1 MKKTL
6 AIVGALLALLSSC
19 NKADMPQ
26 ESPAKEEQEIKVNM
40 QVNRV
45 DAFGGTKATVKT
57 KWTVGDVVFV
67 FFQGTD
73 FPGYMELKYGEGGW
87 TGTLKNGLKAEDLGS
102 SGHMQ
107 AVFFPYGS
115 HAVPALDGDK
125 IVFKVGEED
134 LDYTGYYLMDMSN
147 IENTYTFD
155 GETLEGEL
163 EMAASDTFWVHF
175 DVTGYDPAHKYVLY
189 QANLRPVRFNYSPFS
204 THGESGGEFGTAIS
218 GYIDQTNGIVSFS
231 GSMGLIFGDPEEKE
245 WRFTILDET
254 ACIAYTR
261 DAGKWTV
268 GASTYIGL
276 GNLTNSELWTATP
289 YVDLG
294 LPSGLKWAT
303 FNLGATK
310 PDECGDYYAW
320 GEIAPKTDY
329 SWATYKWMQE
339 GQSDW
344 KHITKYT
351 FEDGKKEG
359 IWYEGDNFI
368 GDGKKGLKEC
378 GNADDAAYA
387 ALGGKFRLPTGDE
400 WAELVS
406 SCTWTWKTTAD
417 GYARNG
423 YLVTGPNNRTIFLPA
438 AGIRFG
444 TSLNLAGSD
453 GGYWSSSLSEYSSDY
468 ARDVLFDSEGVGSS
482 GDRRYYGFS
491 VRPVSE

>member
-6 AIVGALLALLSSC
+6 AIAGALLALLSSC

-189 QANLRPVRFNYSPFS
+189 QANLRPVRFRYSPFN

-261 DAGKWTV
+261 DAGKRTV

-303 FNLGATK
+303 CNLGAISA
-310 PDECGDYYAW
+310 DGYGSYYAW
-320 GEIAPKTDY
+320 GETAPKTDY
-329 SWATYKWMQE
+329 SWSTYFDTTDE
-339 GQSDW
+339 GSTF
-344 KHITKYT
+344 TKYAT
-351 FEDGKKEG
+351 DKKTVLDPE
-359 IWYEGDNFI
+359 
-368 GDGKKGLKEC
+368 
-378 GNADDAAYA
+378 DDAAQA
-387 ALGGKFRLPTGDE
+387 ILGGKFRMPTEGE
-400 WAELVS
+400 WQELMDN
-406 SCTWTWKTTAD
+406 CTWTWKTTAD
-417 GYARNG
+417 GYATNG
-423 YLVTGPNNRTIFLPA
+423 YLVTGPNGKTIFLPA
-438 AGIRFG
+438 AGDRVG
-444 TSLNLAGSD
+444 TGLYYDGSD
-453 GGYWSSSLSEYSSDY
+453 GYYWSSSLGGSNSDY
-468 ARDVLFDSEGVGSS
+468 ARRVYFVSGGVTRDS
-482 GDRRYYGFS
+482 DLRNFGFS
-491 VRPVSE
+491 VRPVCD

>member
-1 MKKTL
+1 M
-6 AIVGALLALLSSC
+6 
-19 NKADMPQ
+19 
-26 ESPAKEEQEIKVNM
+26 
-40 QVNRV
+40 
-45 DAFGGTKATVKT
+45 KT

-189 QANLRPVRFNYSPFS
+189 QANLRPVRFNYSPFN

-245 WRFTILDET
+245 WRFSILDET

-261 DAGKWTV
+261 DAGKRTV

-276 GNLTNSELWTATP
+276 GDLTNSELWTATP

-303 FNLGATK
+303 CT
-310 PDECGDYYAW
+310 CC
-320 GEIAPKTDY
+320 APT
-329 SWATYKWMQE
+329 
-339 GQSDW
+339 
-344 KHITKYT
+344 
-351 FEDGKKEG
+351 
-359 IWYEGDNFI
+359 
-368 GDGKKGLKEC
+368 
-378 GNADDAAYA
+378 
-387 ALGGKFRLPTGDE
+387 
-400 WAELVS
+400 V
-406 SCTWTWKTTAD
+406 
-417 GYARNG
+417 
-423 YLVTGPNNRTIFLPA
+423 
-438 AGIRFG
+438 
-444 TSLNLAGSD
+444 
-453 GGYWSSSLSEYSSDY
+453 
-468 ARDVLFDSEGVGSS
+468 
-482 GDRRYYGFS
+482 
-491 VRPVSE
+491 